1 MTTAT
6 KNNPL
11 PSERA
16 RRMLYYRKHPAR
28 WAEDHLDIKLAPYR
42 SRKQLED
49 WLEEV
54 PKSSHHW
61 CRQQLARNKF
71 TLDPRKS
78 YQAEAL
84 NTMANPGFYAFKWAN
99 GTAKTATAA
108 IMVHFFMDCYPGG
121 RVVTTAGT
129 WSQLREQLW
138 REISVWAGR
147 ATKPIAASLS
157 RMGKTHIDLG
167 ADWAAFGRA
176 ATEEATFEGVH
187 ADYVMVLMDEAKAIK
202 PEIFNAVRRILRG
215 NPDGK
220 FWWICLSS
228 PGSPTGPFY
237 DLCRGE
243 QAHRWTV
250 FEMSAYES
258 SRIGLEM
265 VHDDSTDL
273 GEESPLF
280 VSMVQGEFPD
290 EAEDTIIPLSWVLSA
305 VDREVMEVG
314 LTGGGVDIA
323 RFGNDETCFGEFR
336 GGRFDLVEHYT
347 GKNLMNTAGRTREL
361 CRGVKRVCIDD
372 AGLGGGVTDRL
383 RELKVKNIVPVNAG
397 NKPKDEEQFY
407 NLGTEMLWRLRLRF
421 RETYEIE
428 DDVPM
433 QGISI
438 PNDKR
443 LIHQL
448 AARKYDFRSDGRLI
462 AESKT
467 KMLERGERSPDR
479 AECMAFASWAQTM
492 NIGQQSEILTANAT
506 ATKTGFATD
515 IATRQF

>member
-1 MTTAT
+1 MS
-6 KNNPL
+6 KNKPL
-11 PSERA
+11 QSERA
-16 RRMLYYRKHPAR
+16 RRMLYYRKHPAK
-28 WAEDHLDIKLAPYR
+28 WATDHLDIELAPYR
-42 SRKQLED
+42 GKKVLED
-49 WLEEV
+49 WLAEV
-54 PKSSHHW
+54 PSGMHHW
-61 CRQQLARNKF
+61 CRQKMARGDF
-71 TLDPRKS
+71 VLDSRRS

-84 NTMANPGFYAFKWAN
+84 DIMADPGFYAFKWAN
-99 GTAKTATAA
+99 GIAKTATAA
-108 IMVHFFMDCYPGG
+108 LMVHWFMDNYPGG

-147 ATKPIAASLS
+147 AKKPIAASLD

-187 ADYVMVLMDEAKAIK
+187 GDYVMVLMDEAKAIK

-215 NPDGK
+215 NPGGK

-265 VHDDSTDL
+265 VHDDATDL

-280 VSMVQGEFPD
+280 ISMVEGEFPD

-305 VDREVMEVG
+305 VERDVYEG
-314 LTGGGVDIA
+314 GNTGGGVDIA

-336 GGRFDLVEHYT
+336 GGRFDLVDHYT
-347 GKNLMNTAGRTREL
+347 GKNLMVTAGRTREL

-383 RELKVKNIVPVNAG
+383 RELKIKNVVPINAG
-397 NKPKDEEQFY
+397 NKPKDDEQFY
-407 NLGTEMLWRLRLRF
+407 NLGTEMLWNLRLRF
-421 RETYEIE
+421 RETHEIE
-428 DDVPM
+428 DEAPGI
-433 QGISI
+433 GISI

-448 AARKYDFRSDGRLI
+448 AARKYDYRSDGRLV
-462 AESKT
+462 AESKA

-479 AECMAFASWAQTM
+479 AECMAFTSWAQTM
-492 NIGQQSEILTANAT
+492 NIGMQSEILRANAL
-506 ATKTGFATD
+506 ATHTGYATD
-515 IATRQF
+515 LATAEF